1 MKWSLLHAQALSLQK
16 ELIPFSFF
24 RAISD
29 YINHEYPF
37 PQLQEN
43 DQRRLKNTIEKD
55 MDSNSDRGTDIRE
68 LNAVDEAKQLQQ
80 VQINFPTALEYGIH
94 ELDVT
99 LIRPTNYTD
108 DGYPIKTRIGV
119 IRSNTLTQIGTL
131 VHDLVNEPFFK
142 GVSLNIRKIDEAIE
156 WIPVKEIATQSK
168 TRGVK
173 SIVMLVGVQTNQ
185 YPRALDIAS
194 KFLPHGISVLIG
206 GFHVS
211 GMLAM
216 IGLTADLRH
225 AMSKGI
231 TLVAGEVEEGRL
243 SVIVQD
249 LLKGQAKPLYNF
261 LNPTPNLLNVP
272 LPHITKDEFENFASR
287 FTTIDTGRGCVFNCD
302 FCTIINVQGRTM
314 RYRNPK
320 QVVEFVRQSYHEAG
334 VSHSFFTD
342 DNTARNPRWR
352 DLFLELIR
360 LREEEKIPF
369 TFMMQSDLAA
379 RKMPGGDFFELAA
392 RAGCNQVFFG
402 VESVNRENLR
412 SKDKFQNQV
421 SEYKDLMA
429 HCHSLGITC
438 HAGYILGL
446 PFDTTASIKQD
457 VAELQRMMFDSA
469 SFYILSPLPG
479 SKDHQRWWREGR
491 WMEKD
496 LNTYDAA
503 HVAVKPERMSRDELM
518 EAYHQAWEQFYSTE
532 HMVNV
537 LKIWN
542 NDRYYYRERLS
553 FYAWYLYASRI
564 EQLHPMNC
572 GFWTVRRRNDRRP
585 NLPKEAVIPFWLNRT
600 KVLTLRLWGILKLFF
615 QLEEVWLRSRPKNR
629 IEEALYELISK
640 TKQDIVDWRD
650 LSAKELAAFY
660 AKLSIEMPE
669 IKVPSIVHLW
679 FKKQNPFARA
689 FTRVSVQRV
698 WHRWYLYLWNP
709 FKWVEVWLFELVH
722 GVRFLFHLFYEEL
735 EKKPTPFYDLSQK

>member
-1 MKWSLLHAQALSLQK
+1 MQG
-16 ELIPFSFF
+16 LI
-24 RAISD
+24 AI
-29 YINHEYPF
+29 
-37 PQLQEN
+37 
-43 DQRRLKNTIEKD
+43 
-55 MDSNSDRGTDIRE
+55 
-68 LNAVDEAKQLQQ
+68 DEAGRLDDTQADLQSLNDSG
-80 VQINFPTALEYGIH
+80 VH

-119 IRSNTLTQIGTL
+119 IRSNTLTQIGSL
-131 VHDLVNEPFFK
+131 VQDLETYPFFK
-142 GVSLNIRKIDEAIE
+142 GVLFNIRKIDEAIE
-156 WIPVKEIATQSK
+156 WIPVKDIVNRSK
-168 TRGVK
+168 VSGVR

-194 KFLPHGISVLIG
+194 KFLPHGIPVVIG

-216 IGLTADLRH
+216 IGVTADLRK
-225 AMSKGI
+225 AMSMGI

-243 SVIVQD
+243 SAVVEDI
-249 LLKGQAKPLYNF
+249 LREKAKPFYNF

-272 LPHITKDEFENFASR
+272 IPRITKDEFENFASR

-314 RYRNPK
+314 RHRDPK
-320 QVVEFVRQSYHEAG
+320 QVVEFVRHSYREAG
-334 VSHSFFTD
+334 VSHCFFTD

-352 DLFLELIR
+352 ELFSDLTR
-360 LREEEKIPF
+360 MREEQKIPF

-412 SKDKFQNQV
+412 SQGKFQNQV
-421 SEYKDLMA
+421 AEYKDLID

-446 PFDTTASIKQD
+446 PFDTAASIKED

-479 SKDHQRWWREGR
+479 SKDHQRWWREKR
-491 WMEKD
+491 WMHED
-496 LNTYDAA
+496 FNNYDSA
-503 HVAVKPERMSRDELM
+503 HVAVKPERMTCDELM
-518 EAYHQAWEQFYSTE
+518 EAYHSAWEQFYSTE

-537 LKIWN
+537 LKLWREN
-542 NDRYYYRERLS
+542 HHYYRERLS
-553 FYAWYLYASRI
+553 FFMWYLYSSRI
-564 EQLHPMNC
+564 ERLHPMNC
-572 GFWTVRRRNDRRP
+572 GFWTVRRRSDRRAG
-585 NLPKEAVIPFWLNRT
+585 LPQESLVPYWLNRT
-600 KVLTLRLWGILKLFF
+600 KVLTLRLWSMVGLFF
-615 QLEEVWLRSRPKNR
+615 QLEEVWLRSRQKSGV
-629 IEEALYELISK
+629 EEALHEFISK
-640 TKQDIVDWRD
+640 TKKDVIDWRD
-650 LSAKELAAFY
+650 LSTKELAAFY
-660 AKLSIEMPE
+660 AELSLKMPE
-669 IKVPSIVHLW
+669 IKVPSLVRLW
-679 FKKQNPFARA
+679 FRKRNPFAGA
-689 FTRVSVQRV
+689 FTRSSVERT

-709 FKWVEVWLFELVH
+709 LKWVEVWVFEWVH
-722 GVRFLFHLFYEEL
+722 GFRFFSDLLYEEV
-735 EKKPTPFYDLSQK
+735 EKEPDSFYSLTRK